1 MDAAKIA
8 AVQNSFNKV
17 APIAATAAELFYGR
31 LFELDPEL
39 RPLFKGDMAKQG
51 DKLMTTLAIAVRG
64 LTNLDSI
71 VPVVQQLGA
80 RHVGYGVKEKDYD
93 TVGAALL
100 WTLGQGLG
108 DDFTPDVEAA
118 WAEVYGLLATTM
130 KDAAASAS

>member
-1 MDAAKIA
+1 
-8 AVQNSFNKV
+8 
-17 APIAATAAELFYGR
+17 
-31 LFELDPEL
+31 
-39 RPLFKGDMAKQG
+39 MAKQG

>member
-1 MDAAKIA
+1 MR
-8 AVQNSFNKV
+8 VVEVVVEVCS
-17 APIAATAAELFYGR
+17 PATAAELFYGR

>member
-71 VPVVQQLGA
+71 VPVVKRQISQCLDMSYLFL
-80 RHVGYGVKEKDYD
+80 V
-93 TVGAALL
+93 
-100 WTLGQGLG
+100 
-108 DDFTPDVEAA
+108 F
-118 WAEVYGLLATTM
+118 
-130 KDAAASAS
+130 